1 MLCKRLAGTCFRGKK
16 NKIWLTFVRN
26 QFISM
31 RSNEER
37 GSAGIEE
44 CETGPKLY
52 IETYGCQMNV
62 NDSEI
67 VAALMKNNGFS
78 LTTKPD
84 MADLIFINTCS
95 IRDNAEQRVRGRLD
109 VFRNYKKKNPELI
122 VGVIGCMAERL
133 KEQLL
138 EQEETVDIVAGPDA
152 YRDLPHL
159 VQMAGSGQKAVN
171 VQLSKEETYADI
183 NPVRIDSNQVSAF
196 VSIMR
201 GCNNMCA
208 FCVVPY
214 TRGAERSRDPRSIL
228 NEISELQEKN
238 FKEITLLGQNVNS
251 YRWMP
256 TNDGLDF
263 PALLAKVATSF
274 PKLRIRFSTSHPKD
288 ISEKLLYTI
297 AEHENLCKNIHLPV
311 QTGSSRLLIMMK
323 RGYMRE
329 DYMRKI
335 ESIKKILPSASI
347 STDIIVGF
355 CGETNEDHE
364 DTLSLMQWV
373 GYDFAFM
380 FKYSER
386 PETYAAR
393 KYKDDVPEEVKSAR
407 LSEII
412 ELQNKLSFASKKND
426 IGKIYEVL
434 AEGFSKKSNEQLFG
448 RNSQNKVVVF
458 PKGKFGAGDLINIKV
473 LRHTSATL
481 IGEIVEDA

>member
-1 MLCKRLAGTCFRGKK
+1 MY
-16 NKIWLTFVRN
+16 KICLTFVRN
-26 QFISM
+26 LGKSM
-31 RSNEER
+31 RNNEESNSGVVDR
-37 GSAGIEE
+37 AEA
-44 CETGPKLY
+44 GPKLF

-67 VAALMKNNGFS
+67 VAALMQKNGFS
-78 LTTKPD
+78 LALKPD
-84 MADLIFINTCS
+84 HADLIFINTCS
-95 IRDNAEQRVRGRLD
+95 IRENAEQRVRGRLD
-109 VFRNYKKKNPELI
+109 VFRQYKKKNPELI

-138 EQEETVDIVAGPDA
+138 EQDKIVDIVAGPDA

-159 VQMAGSGQKAVN
+159 VQMANSGQKAVN

-183 NPVRIDSNQVSAF
+183 NPVKIDSNQVSAF

-201 GCNNMCA
+201 GCNNNCA
-208 FCVVPY
+208 FCVVPF
-214 TRGAERSRDPRSIL
+214 TRGAERSRDPQSIL
-228 NEISELQEKN
+228 NEIGSLQEKN

-256 TNDGLDF
+256 TNNGLDF
-263 PALLAKVATSF
+263 PDLLGKVATSF
-274 PKLRIRFSTSHPKD
+274 PDLRIRFSTSHPKD

-297 AEHENLCKNIHLPV
+297 AEHENLCKSIHLPV
-311 QTGSSRLLIMMK
+311 QSGSSRLLIMMK

-329 DYMRKI
+329 DYMKRI
-335 ESIKKILPSASI
+335 ESIRKILPDASI

-355 CGETNEDHE
+355 CSETDEDHR

-373 GYDFAFM
+373 GYDFSFM

-386 PETYAAR
+386 PETLAAR
-393 KYKDDVPEEVKSAR
+393 KYKDDVPEEIKSAR

-412 ELQNKLSFASKKND
+412 ELQHKLSFESKKKD

-434 AEGFSKKSNEQLFG
+434 AEGSSKKSNEELFG
-448 RNSQNKVVVF
+448 RNSQNKVIVF
-458 PKGKFGAGDLINIKV
+458 PKGKYNAGDLIKV
-473 LRHTSATL
+473 RVHRHTSATL
-481 IGEIVEDA
+481 IGEVLECD

>member
-1 MLCKRLAGTCFRGKK
+1 MNMK
-16 NKIWLTFVRN
+16 
-26 QFISM
+26 
-31 RSNEER
+31 EESR
-37 GSAGIEE
+37 VGSILGME
-44 CETGPKLY
+44 GGRKLY

-67 VAALMKNNGFS
+67 VAALMQKSGFS
-78 LTTKPD
+78 ITDGPD
-84 MADLIFINTCS
+84 NADLIFINTCS
-95 IRDNAEQRVRGRLD
+95 IRDNAEQRVYGRLES
-109 VFRNYKKKNPELI
+109 FRRFKKKNPELI
-122 VGVIGCMAERL
+122 IGVIGCMAERL

-138 EQEETVDIVAGPDA
+138 VQHETIDLVAGPDS

-159 VQMAGSGQKAVN
+159 IQMATAGQKAVN
-171 VQLSKEETYADI
+171 VELSKEETYADI
-183 NPVRIDSNQVSAF
+183 NPVRIDSNNVSAF

-214 TRGAERSRDPRSIL
+214 TRGAERSREPQSIL
-228 NEISELQEKN
+228 NEINELQEQN

-256 TNDGLDF
+256 SNEGLDF
-263 PALLAKVATSF
+263 PALLDKVATTF

-288 ISEKLLYTI
+288 ISEKLLHTI
-297 AEHENLCKNIHLPV
+297 AAHKNLCKNIHLPV
-311 QTGSSRLLIMMK
+311 QSGSSRLLIMMK

-329 DYMRKI
+329 DYMRRI
-335 ESIKKILPSASI
+335 DSIKKILPGASI

-355 CGETNEDHE
+355 CGETDQDHK
-364 DTLSLMQWV
+364 DTLSLMEWV

-386 PETYAAR
+386 PGTYAAR
-393 KYKDDVPEEVKSAR
+393 KYKDDVSEDIKSAR

-412 ELQNKLSFASKKND
+412 ELQHKLSNANNIKD
-426 IGKIYEVL
+426 IGKVFEVL
-434 AEGFSKKSNEQLFG
+434 AEGSSKKSEEQLFG

-458 PKGKFGAGDLINIKV
+458 PKGNSSAGDLIKV
-473 LRHTSATL
+473 KIIRHTSATL
-481 IGEIVEDA
+481 IGEIVESN